1 MQYRRIEYRAAASGW
16 RSRLGLAAAMT
27 LGLGIAGAFVLL
39 SIGIAI
45 VLLPVAAIA
54 VAVGW
59 WRVRRHLAAMTAAM
73 AEQPSQAGSDG
84 RVIETDYV
92 VLGDGARPG
101 R

>member
-1 MQYRRIEYRAAASGW
+1 MQYRRIEYRAASGW

-27 LGLGIAGAFVLL
+27 LGVGIAGAFVLL

-54 VAVGW
+54 VGIGW
-59 WRVRRHLAAMTAAM
+59 WRLRRHLASMTAAM
-73 AEQPSQAGSDG
+73 AEEPPASGSGG